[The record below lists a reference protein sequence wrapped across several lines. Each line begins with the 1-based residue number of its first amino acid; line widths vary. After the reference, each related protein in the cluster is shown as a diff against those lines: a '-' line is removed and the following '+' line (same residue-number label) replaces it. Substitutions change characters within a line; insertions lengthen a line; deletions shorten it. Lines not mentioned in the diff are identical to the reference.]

1 MKKLFLLLVTVLS
14 LSVCASAQMRT
25 VVGTVLEEGGEN
37 EPIVGASVTPAGSK
51 LGVVTDFNG
60 EFRLQVAAN
69 VKNITVSSVGYTSKT
84 VAITSGHMTITLSS
98 SSTVLDEVMVVAYG
112 REKKSE
118 YTGSAS
124 VVKADQLQDAL
135 VSNVTNALSGKMAG
149 VQTMSSNGA
158 PGQGSSVLIRGVG
171 SINGSTAPLYV
182 VDGFPYEGSIN
193 DIASSDIESITVLKD
208 AASTALYGARGANG
222 VIMITTKRGKAG
234 EAQVTFDARWGGN
247 SRALSNYDVITD
259 PGEYF
264 ETLYRSFYTTRYMD
278 SEQGGDV
285 LAAHRYANSSI
296 WGALGQRTYSVPDG
310 QDLIGLNG
318 KFNPNATP
326 GYSDG
331 NYYYTPDNWADE
343 TFRTGLRQ
351 DYSLSVRGGVDRFT
365 YYLSAN
371 YLGDEGILEGSHF
384 KRLSTRAAVEYQA
397 KDWLKIGTQLN
408 YIYKNTGYPDSQTSA
423 SSNSSANAFAVVNE
437 LAPVFPIY
445 VRDAQGRV
453 MYNEYYGKPLY
464 DFGLPT
470 DYGYGRL
477 ATRSSGAWA
486 TANPAGALAY
496 DKREFISDVFNG
508 KWYAILT
515 PLKGLTVS
523 GTAELYLVNQK
534 FNELNNSLY
543 GQLASF
549 GGRVQQQMS
558 RTSTVS
564 LQGLVDYTRTF
575 GEHTVGVMAAVESQ
589 DYRTEYVSASGQN
602 LYQPDVD
609 VVNNSIDNLLG
620 SGARAALGHRSVLAR
635 LKYNFAN
642 RYYLQASW
650 RRDGS
655 SAFAKD
661 HRWGSFW
668 SVSAGWDINR
678 EAFMAE
684 AKDVVDLLKFKAS
697 FGQNGNDNI
706 YDSTLLQAYQD
717 YYTMRGSDGVFSD
730 SELAYKGNP
739 DITWEKS
746 NNFNVGFDFSFWKGK
761 LAGTLEYYSR
771 QTSDML
777 MYLPVNPSLG
787 YSSYPKNVGSM
798 RNNGFEL
805 ELNYNVFKNKNID
818 VSVFANATLP
828 SNKVLDIEDAL
839 KNNNGQ
845 WEYSSTRI
853 IEEGKSLYNMWLVHY
868 AGVDENGVALYTARR
883 NVKDENGNDIQI
895 GTGYLGEPIYQTEEY
910 TTTDYSK
917 ARSTNRKETGNI
929 MPKVYGGFGL
939 DAKAYGFDLS
949 VQFAY
954 QAGGKIFDSTY
965 QGFMDPGT
973 SSYLGRTWHK
983 DIAKAWSPTNT
994 NTDVPRMANEGLA
1007 SQYANATSDR
1017 FLISSNYLSLNNIT
1031 LGYTFPKAWT
1041 SKLGLGEL
1049 RIYGAAENVALWS
1062 KRKGL
1067 DPRQGFLSSNNSTYS
1082 PIRTVS
1088 GGLRVSF

>member
-1 MKKLFLLLVTVLS
+1 MF
-14 LSVCASAQMRT
+14 
-25 VVGTVLEEGGEN
+25 
-37 EPIVGASVTPAGSK
+37 
-51 LGVVTDFNG
+51 
-60 EFRLQVAAN
+60 
-69 VKNITVSSVGYTSKT
+69 
-84 VAITSGHMTITLSS
+84 
-98 SSTVLDEVMVVAYG
+98 VML
-112 REKKSE
+112 
-118 YTGSAS
+118 
-124 VVKADQLQDAL
+124 KAD
-135 VSNVTNALSGKMAG
+135 
-149 VQTMSSNGA
+149 
-158 PGQGSSVLIRGVG
+158 
-171 SINGSTAPLYV
+171 
-182 VDGFPYEGSIN
+182 
-193 DIASSDIESITVLKD
+193 
-208 AASTALYGARGANG
+208 
-222 VIMITTKRGKAG
+222 
-234 EAQVTFDARWGGN
+234 
-247 SRALSNYDVITD
+247 
-259 PGEYF
+259 
-264 ETLYRSFYTTRYMD
+264 
-278 SEQGGDV
+278 
-285 LAAHRYANSSI
+285 
-296 WGALGQRTYSVPDG
+296 
-310 QDLIGLNG
+310 
-318 KFNPNATP
+318 
-326 GYSDG
+326 
-331 NYYYTPDNWADE
+331 
-343 TFRTGLRQ
+343 
-351 DYSLSVRGGVDRFT
+351 
-365 YYLSAN
+365 
-371 YLGDEGILEGSHF
+371 
-384 KRLSTRAAVEYQA
+384 
-397 KDWLKIGTQLN
+397 
-408 YIYKNTGYPDSQTSA
+408 
-423 SSNSSANAFAVVNE
+423 
-437 LAPVFPIY
+437 
-445 VRDAQGRV
+445 
-453 MYNEYYGKPLY
+453 YGKPLY